1 LQALLTHINRSNWL
15 ALLLVI
21 LGTFFIIYLS
31 IPELLLSP
39 NDFLLVSEGDG
50 LKSYYVFD
58 YQLNYQTTFNHFA
71 GLNYPYGDSYL
82 YTDGFPA
89 LQAIMQYIPFLKSYH
104 VGIIHLT
111 LIIGFILTS
120 VFLFLILNFYT
131 HSRWI
136 SIIGALCIFSLQPQ
150 FIRLFGHL
158 SLAYSCVIPMG
169 WYFLLRF
176 IQDKNK
182 LKWSFLLFFTNS
194 LWFFTHGYLGLMLTL
209 FLGIV
214 VIFHFKLW
222 KNLRYFIQIM
232 AFLGVPLLLFFLI
245 SKWSNS
251 VQDRTTEPFGFF
263 EYQAQWKSV
272 FLPSEGFIHDQIEK
286 CISFTQV
293 NWEGFAYIGLT
304 SLLLMLF
311 LLFFSIYSFF
321 KQKELTILPRELW
334 FFLISG
340 IVLLIY
346 SFGIP
351 FNQFPSLLDVFGPLK
366 QFRAIGRFAWPFYFV
381 CGVISF
387 VLMNWLYLQAKTKF
401 KKQIALVFIMF
412 GSVTYFWEASEI
424 LLKKRNYSKN
434 TFLIEN
440 VSADHRELIQFI
452 QKHKNTYQC
461 ILPIPWFHVGSE
473 LYSKEPN
480 IKTMGNTLIA
490 SAHTGLPLYSCMMG
504 RTSFRQSF
512 DFFRSLGSNFQDKHK
527 STLINEKDFLIWYDY
542 QKIYAEDEQEL
553 LNAST
558 IIYKNKMG
566 ELRSISPTQIFE
578 RKKSIVTPIIDTQN
592 ETRADFLFENY
603 DSKNKRLTAK
613 VTNYNTIAQF
623 ESGILKP
630 DKWYEVS
637 FDYYWIGK
645 KNLDNV
651 FRIEFVKNKQ
661 INWFYERTISSY
673 TDQQKDKVRVRAV
686 FKTQSDPCAYNFF
699 LFGGEKKN
707 SSYHIDH
714 LLIRPLDLSVRWKD
728 DKGQFFINSFP
739 EK

>member
-1 LQALLTHINRSNWL
+1 MQALLTHINRSNWL

-39 NDFLLVSEGDG
+39 NDLLLVSEGDG

-58 YQLNYQTTFNHFA
+58 YQLNHQTTFNHFT

-222 KNLRYFIQIM
+222 KNLRYFIQII
-232 AFLGVPLLLFFLI
+232 AFLGVPLILFFLI

-286 CISFTQV
+286 HIPFTQV
-293 NWEGFAYIGLT
+293 NWEGYAYIGLT
-304 SLLLMLF
+304 SLFFLLI
-311 LLFFSIYSFF
+311 LLFFSISSFLR
-321 KQKELTILPRELW
+321 QKELTILPRELW

-351 FNQFPSLLDVFGPLK
+351 FNQFTSLLDVFGPLK

-387 VLMNWLYLQAKTKF
+387 VLMHLLYLQAKTKF

-504 RTSFRQSF
+504 RTSFSQSF

-542 QKIYAEDEQEL
+542 QKVYAEDEQEL

-613 VTNYNTIAQF
+613 VSNYNTIAQF
-623 ESGILKP
+623 ESGILKSN
-630 DKWYEVS
+630 KWYEVS

>member
-1 LQALLTHINRSNWL
+1 MNLVKNNVPWIFLLT
-15 ALLLVI
+15 
-21 LGTFFIIYLS
+21 GTFLIVYLS

-58 YQLNYQTTFNHFA
+58 YQLNYQTSFNHFA

-89 LQAIMQYIPFLKSYH
+89 LQSLMQILPFLEYYH

-111 LIIGFILTS
+111 LVLGFFLTTI
-120 VFLFLILNFYT
+120 FLYLILNFYT
-131 HSRWI
+131 KSPWI
-136 SIIGALCIFSLQPQ
+136 SIIGALCIFALQPQ

-169 WYFLLRF
+169 WYFLIRF
-176 IQDKNK
+176 IHDKNK
-182 LKWSFLLFFTNS
+182 LKWSFLLFFTNT

-209 FLGIV
+209 FLGLV

-251 VQDRTTEPFGFF
+251 VQDRTSEPFGFF

-304 SLLLMLF
+304 SLFSLLI
-311 LLFFSIYSFF
+311 LLFFSISSFLR
-321 KQKELTILPRELW
+321 QKELTILPKELW

-381 CGVISF
+381 CGIISF
-387 VLMNWLYLQAKTKF
+387 ISMHWFYINASTKF
-401 KKQIALVFIMF
+401 RKQIALSFILL
-412 GSVTYFWEASEI
+412 GSATYFWEASEI
-424 LLKKRNYSKN
+424 LFKKRNFSKN
-434 TFLIEN
+434 AFLIEN
-440 VSADHRELIQFI
+440 LSADQREMIEFI
-452 QKHKNTYQC
+452 QKNKKKYQC
-461 ILPIPWFHVGSE
+461 ILPLPWFHVGSE
-473 LYSKEPN
+473 LYGKEPN
-480 IKTMGNTLIA
+480 VKTMGNTLIA
-490 SAHTGLPLYSCMMG
+490 SAHSGLPLYSCMMG
-504 RTSFRQSF
+504 RTSFSQSY
-512 DFFRSLGSNFQDKHK
+512 DFFRSLGSNFQGK
-527 STLINEKDFLIWYDY
+527 SKSALINEKDFLIWYDY
-542 QKIYAEDEQEL
+542 QPLYAEDEQEL
-553 LNAST
+553 LDASKLVF
-558 IIYKNKMG
+558 KNKMG
-566 ELRSISPTQIFE
+566 ELRSISSAKIFE
-578 RKKSIVTPIIDTQN
+578 RKKLDITAIVDAQN
-592 ETRADFLFENY
+592 QNQADFLFENY
-603 DSKNKRLTAK
+603 DSKNKRLSAK
-613 VTNYNTIAQF
+613 TSNFNTIAHF
-623 ESGILKP
+623 ESGKLKP
-630 DKWYEVS
+630 NQWYEAS
-637 FDYYWIGK
+637 FDYFWVGK

-651 FRIEFVKNKQ
+651 FRIEFVNNEQ

-686 FKTQSDPCAYNFF
+686 FKTQSDTCAYNFF

-707 SSYHIDH
+707 TFYQIDN

>member
-1 LQALLTHINRSNWL
+1 
-15 ALLLVI
+15 VI

-31 IPELLLSP
+31 IPELLLYP

-58 YQLNYQTTFNHFA
+58 YQLNHQTTFNHFT

-182 LKWSFLLFFTNS
+182 LKWSFLLFFTNT

-304 SLLLMLF
+304 SLFSLLI
-311 LLFFSIYSFF
+311 LLFFSISSFLR
-321 KQKELTILPRELW
+321 QKELTILPRELW

-366 QFRAIGRFAWPFYFV
+366 QFRAVGRFAWPFYFV

-387 VLMNWLYLQAKTKF
+387 VLMHWFYVHSKTTF
-401 KKQIALVFIMF
+401 KKQIVLLFILLA
-412 GSVTYFWEASEI
+412 SATYFWEASEI
-424 LLKKRNYSKN
+424 LFKKRNYSKN

-490 SAHTGLPLYSCMMG
+490 SAHSGLPLYSCMMG
-504 RTSFRQSF
+504 RTSFSQSF

-578 RKKSIVTPIIDTQN
+578 RKKSTVTPIIDTQN

-603 DSKNKRLTAK
+603 DSKNKRLTTK
-613 VTNYNTIAQF
+613 VSNYNTIAQF